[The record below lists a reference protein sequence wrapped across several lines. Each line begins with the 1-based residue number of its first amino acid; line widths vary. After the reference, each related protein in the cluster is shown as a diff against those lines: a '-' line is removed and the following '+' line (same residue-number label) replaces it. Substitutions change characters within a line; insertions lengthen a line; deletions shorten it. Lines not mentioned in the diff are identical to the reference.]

1 MATGTPGCRSELSQ
15 PLREEGTASQAAV
28 GAIQIQAS
36 QGWREAIHTGPSGRG
51 QKDMTADKLSLPL
64 SSAQNGGGTAHLRGH
79 WEVGSGS
86 GGQAIA
92 QVVLLL

>member
-1 MATGTPGCRSELSQ
+1 
-15 PLREEGTASQAAV
+15 
-28 GAIQIQAS
+28 
-36 QGWREAIHTGPSGRG
+36 
-51 QKDMTADKLSLPL
+51 MTADKLSLPL